1 MPNLDLQD
9 IAQYVEQNIGSFH
22 AKRLEKLQKLNFKE
36 VLKRKN
42 PYLFKAKNILTA
54 QDLVKNLLD
63 AYLQSQEET
72 LFGDFLE
79 GVAIFVCQKVF
90 GGVKSR
96 VLEGIDL
103 EFLKNGKYYIIEIK
117 SGPNWGNSSQIKKMK
132 DNFKSAKK
140 ILLKQSPN
148 LHVLAIN
155 GCCYGIESQPKKDGY
170 QKICGQEFWQLIS
183 DTSTLYTDIIEPLG
197 YQAKE
202 KNEEFLRAYARV
214 VNQFTLQFAQDFC
227 DDGVIDWQKIVE
239 FNSKKKLNTAKV
251 AKPTQPKATVKKN
264 PTNHQ

>member
-1 MPNLDLQD
+1 MSSLNLEDLTK
-9 IAQYVEQNIGSFH
+9 YVEENIGAFH
-22 AKRLEKLQKLNFKE
+22 NKRLAKLENLNFGKL
-36 VLKRKN
+36 LKRKN

-79 GVAIFVCQKVF
+79 SLAIFVCQKVF

-103 EFLKNGKYYIIEIK
+103 EFSKDGYYYLIEIK

-132 DNFKSAKK
+132 DNFEKAKTT
-140 ILLKQSPN
+140 LLEGDKN
-148 LHVLAIN
+148 LKVLAIN
-155 GCCYGIESQPKKDGY
+155 GCCYGIENQPDKDGY

-183 DTSTLYTDIIEPLG
+183 DSDTLYTDIIEPLG
-197 YQAKE
+197 HQAKE
-202 KNEEFLRAYARV
+202 KNEAFLKAYAKV
-214 VNQFTLQFAQDFC
+214 VNQFTFKFAQDFC
-227 DDGVIDWQKIVE
+227 DDGVINWQKIVA
-239 FNSKKKLNTAKV
+239 FNSKK
-251 AKPTQPKATVKKN
+251 
-264 PTNHQ
+264 